1 MKLTDIQKSITK
13 LLHSNFPSYKIIV
26 ENNKSEILSPTFF
39 VNVRPLKTENY
50 MVYKN
55 RLINITITY
64 VNKVFKH
71 EENLDVAD
79 SLEGIFNLTLDVLD
93 RHLLIKD
100 LTINETNELLNCSF
114 TLDFYEG
121 NRTSIVID
129 EENAELMQELKI
141 NI

>member
-1 MKLTDIQKSITK
+1 MKLTDIQNSITK
-13 LLHSNFPSYKIIV
+13 LLHSNFPTYKILV
-26 ENNKSEILSPTFF
+26 DNNKEDIKAPTFF
-39 VNVRPLKTENY
+39 VNVRPVKTENY

-55 RLINITITY
+55 RLINVTITY

-79 SLEGIFNLTLDVLD
+79 SLVGIFNLILDVLD

-100 LTINETNELLNCSF
+100 LTINETDELLNCSF

-129 EENAELMQELKI
+129 EENTELMQELKI